1 MTVRSPAEPRV
12 GQLKISGV
20 LSSEPAGKPLRD
32 CARGECFVT
41 YDAGEEDEETRRRH
55 GVIGLRRFK
64 LLRIATEAHDQGID
78 LTQEGLA
85 KILGAGVKTVKRDIA
100 YFRKHGIFL
109 PTRGQQKDLGPIVP
123 HQVEAVRLTLD
134 GLDDW
139 EVSRRILHS
148 PGMVGRIIG
157 SFARVVAFLRE
168 GRDPEDI
175 AYLVDVPLR
184 LVDEYRRVAAE
195 AAADP
200 ARQARLEALVA
211 RHAPGPADEAA
222 AGTGGENGAQPREGQ
237 GRRRPPLFDEQVKV
251 LRREVFEFL
260 FDLEVRKATRYKLP
274 VAVVAIEA
282 AAGDGP
288 TQAGRTLASMT
299 LAEHLREQVRATD
312 VIGRAAVS
320 RFYILLPVADV
331 PAAQGFVQRLL
342 RDRNIPPQTRI
353 VAGAACF
360 PAHGS
365 RASELLRESERALG
379 TARATGRAF
388 AFASDAFPGSNRAVE
403 PSAGGGTNLTSRAM

>member
-1 MTVRSPAEPRV
+1 VSVRTPADPRV

-200 ARQARLEALVA
+200 KRQARLEALVV
-211 RHAPGPADEAA
+211 RLAPRGEAA
-222 AGTGGENGAQPREGQ
+222 AGGASGVEDGVPAREGQ

-251 LRREVFEFL
+251 LRRDVFEFL
-260 FDLEVRKATRYKLP
+260 FELEVRKATRYKLP
-274 VAVVAIEA
+274 VSVVAIEA
-282 AAGDGP
+282 AGGDGP
-288 TQAGRTLASMT
+288 PQGGRALASMT
-299 LAEHLREQVRATD
+299 LAEHLREQVRTTD

-320 RFYILLPVADV
+320 RYYVLLPVADV

-342 RDRNIPPQTRI
+342 RDRSIPPQTRI

-365 RASELLRESERALG
+365 GALELLRESERALG
-379 TARATGRAF
+379 AARAAGRPF
-388 AFASDAFPGSNRAVE
+388 AFASDVLPDPNRSAE
-403 PSAGGGTNLTSRAM
+403 PSSGGGTGLTSRAV

>member
-1 MTVRSPAEPRV
+1 MNRRGPADPRV

-100 YFRKHGIFL
+100 YFRTHGIFL

-148 PGMVGRIIG
+148 PGMVARILG

-175 AYLVDVPLR
+175 AYLVDVPIR
-184 LVDEYRRVAAE
+184 LVDEYRRVAEE

-200 ARQARLEALVA
+200 KRKARLEALVLRA
-211 RHAPGPADEAA
+211 APAAKEPAGAEEG
-222 AGTGGENGAQPREGQ
+222 GTGREGTA
-237 GRRRPPLFDEQVKV
+237 RRRPPLFDEQVKV
-251 LRREVFEFL
+251 LRRDVFEYL
-260 FDLEVRKATRYKLP
+260 LDLEVRKATRYKLP
-274 VAVVAIEA
+274 VAVLAIESTGGEGLVQTGRALA
-282 AAGDGP
+282 A
-288 TQAGRTLASMT
+288 MT
-299 LAEHLREQVRATD
+299 LAEGLREELRTTD
-312 VIGRAAVS
+312 LIGRASVARYYVV
-320 RFYILLPVADV
+320 LPFADV
-331 PAAQGFVQRLL
+331 AAVQGAMQRLFRERAL
-342 RDRNIPPQTRI
+342 PKHGRV

-365 RASELLRESERALG
+365 SASDLLRESERALG
-379 TARATGRAF
+379 AARVAGRPFALASDDATGIAHPID
-388 AFASDAFPGSNRAVE
+388 SPKDGGPG
-403 PSAGGGTNLTSRAM
+403 LTSRAV